1 MVRGIAAASFR
12 QRRRDG
18 HFVNQFLCKQASK
31 QEGTEEL
38 DLLVIM
44 DSENVANSMGT
55 AWEAQDLS
63 LLRGETYGFRL
74 EEALLLRR
82 LIQRRGCLV
91 DIARMSAHVGLTW
104 NVYADAVAV
113 AALQLDCTIE
123 PRLSA
128 VRCRSNIFCP
138 TARAAPLMS

>member
-1 MVRGIAAASFR
+1 
-12 QRRRDG
+12 
-18 HFVNQFLCKQASK
+18 
-31 QEGTEEL
+31 
-38 DLLVIM
+38 M

-82 LIQRRGCLV
+82 LIQRRGGLV